1 MPRIAPLPLSSDP
14 ELRPSLDNFV
24 KSLGFVPNAALI
36 MQRKPGMAKGFAMLS
51 WSMWG
56 PDSEV
61 DVGFKRLL
69 GHVSSKVHGCR
80 Y

>member
-1 MPRIAPLPLSSDP
+1 MVD
-14 ELRPSLDNFV
+14 V
-24 KSLGFVPNAALI
+24 
-36 MQRKPGMAKGFAMLS
+36 
-51 WSMWG
+51 G

-69 GHVSSKVHGCR
+69 GHVSGKVHGCS

>member
-1 MPRIAPLPLSSDP
+1 MPRIDPIPLSDDP
-14 ELRPSLDNFV
+14 AIRPALDNFF

-36 MQRKPGMAKGFAMLS
+36 MQRKPDMAKGFAMLS

-69 GHVSSKVHGCR
+69 GHVSSKVHGCS

>member
-1 MPRIAPLPLSSDP
+1 MPRITPPPLSDDP
-14 ELRPSLDNFV
+14 EIRPALDNFV

-36 MQRKPGMAKGFAMLS
+36 MQRKPRMAKGFAMLS

-69 GHVSSKVHGCR
+69 GHVSSKVQGCA

>member
-1 MPRIAPLPLSSDP
+1 MPRIPLLPLTDDP
-14 ELRPSLDNFV
+14 DVQAALGNFK

-36 MQRKPGMAKGFAMLS
+36 MQYKPAIAKGFAMLS
-51 WSMWG
+51 WAMWG

-61 DVGFKRLL
+61 DVGFKRLIS
-69 GHVSSKVHGCR
+69 HVSSAVHGCR

>member
-1 MPRIAPLPLSSDP
+1 MPRIKPLPLSDDP
-14 ELRPSLDNFV
+14 GILSALDNIK
-24 KSLGFVPNAALI
+24 KSLGFVPTAALI
-36 MQRKPGMAKGFAMLS
+36 MQRKPKIAKGFALLS

-69 GHVSSKVHGCR
+69 GHVSSKVHGCS

>member
-1 MPRIAPLPLSSDP
+1 MPRIAPLPLSDDP
-14 ELRPSLDNFV
+14 AIRPALDNFV

-36 MQRKPGMAKGFAMLS
+36 MQRKPKMAQGFAMLS

-69 GHVSSKVHGCR
+69 GHVSSKVHGCA